1 MTSVFNLTNGK
12 RIVEESEIKDV
23 LLHVSNE
30 ELLTLVEDFIMNYDV
45 TLDELSFL
53 LEWLHRNK
61 VETPQLHISEEC
73 IFKLM
78 SRDISKSEICLSR
91 IEQYINYFHIIF
103 PRNIARIYNYLEK
116 RSCII
121 DLSESEQ
128 YPLKNSIHKYE
139 RLNLSPVE
147 KFEQRYPIFLDPYY
161 YESVFLDDI
170 QKIVNQEKLSQ
181 SQKSD
186 LIQYFENKDIEII
199 ENKAEFIEDIIDNL
213 AIDDTYINKKAYDLT
228 LEEYKLTTKEQ
239 QYYLR
244 YTKEKYQV
252 LDIDGSYRKIIN
264 KMKSLNHIFSFEHLE
279 NEIIIKEFIETLNTN
294 IFNHLEKDALEY
306 FELADRCVP
315 INYYSKLIIT
325 RLILEYFKTSNDS
338 KLSYDYL
345 EDLADEFDLYEQEY
359 TSFINLF
366 YEDCSHEIDNMED
379 YPTQCNSSLYTL
391 CTYILDNSQIT
402 HRTIDDI
409 MSQFNKYASS
419 LSLLRFTSIFPELID
434 IANNSSQ
441 KGMRKIESF
450 TNNLITNVSNI
461 LKTIK

>member
-213 AIDDTYINKKAYDLT
+213 AIDDTYINKK
-228 LEEYKLTTKEQ
+228 
-239 QYYLR
+239 
-244 YTKEKYQV
+244 
-252 LDIDGSYRKIIN
+252 
-264 KMKSLNHIFSFEHLE
+264 SL
-279 NEIIIKEFIETLNTN
+279 
-294 IFNHLEKDALEY
+294 
-306 FELADRCVP
+306 
-315 INYYSKLIIT
+315 
-325 RLILEYFKTSNDS
+325 
-338 KLSYDYL
+338 
-345 EDLADEFDLYEQEY
+345 
-359 TSFINLF
+359 
-366 YEDCSHEIDNMED
+366 
-379 YPTQCNSSLYTL
+379 
-391 CTYILDNSQIT
+391 
-402 HRTIDDI
+402 
-409 MSQFNKYASS
+409 
-419 LSLLRFTSIFPELID
+419 
-434 IANNSSQ
+434 
-441 KGMRKIESF
+441 
-450 TNNLITNVSNI
+450 
-461 LKTIK
+461 